1 MSPSLFKHPEG
12 RLLWECRTCE
22 FPRLAAATI
31 SQEKDSGKINM
42 TNTLASMFGTVATGI
57 TGTVDWALGIGLAI
71 TVGLLAFALI
81 KKFAP
86 QRKKIV

>member
-1 MSPSLFKHPEG
+1 
-12 RLLWECRTCE
+12 
-22 FPRLAAATI
+22 
-31 SQEKDSGKINM
+31 M
-42 TNTLASMFGTVATGI
+42 TNTIASMFGTVATGI